1 VYRRTFL
8 AGTGAV
14 FLASLLTA
22 EAQDAPRVPRV
33 GYLFS
38 FTPAEGRHLWE
49 ACRQGL
55 RELGYVE
62 GRNIILE
69 PRWADGQYER
79 LPGLAAD
86 LVRLNVDVI
95 VVAATAGSL
104 AVKAATNT
112 IPVVI
117 VAVGEPVKT
126 GLVASLAR
134 PGGNVTGLSLLTA
147 ELSGKRLDLL
157 GRVLRSVPRVAIL
170 MNPGNPIHAIFLE
183 ETRVAAQRLRVQL
196 QPLEARTPKEIEQV
210 FDAATRGRASA
221 LIVFDDPVIWSY
233 RTQIVAAAARRGLP
247 AMYGYREFV
256 DDGGLM
262 SYGPDRID
270 QYRRTATYV
279 DKILKGAKPGDLPVE
294 QSTKFELAIN
304 LKTAKALGLTIPPSL
319 LQRADQVIE

>member
-95 VVAATAGSL
+95 VVAATPGSL

-196 QPLEARTPKEIEQV
+196 QPLEARTPKEIEQG

>member
-95 VVAATAGSL
+95 VVAATPGSL

-196 QPLEARTPKEIEQV
+196 QP
-210 FDAATRGRASA
+210 
-221 LIVFDDPVIWSY
+221 
-233 RTQIVAAAARRGLP
+233 
-247 AMYGYREFV
+247 
-256 DDGGLM
+256 
-262 SYGPDRID
+262 
-270 QYRRTATYV
+270 
-279 DKILKGAKPGDLPVE
+279 
-294 QSTKFELAIN
+294 
-304 LKTAKALGLTIPPSL
+304 
-319 LQRADQVIE
+319 